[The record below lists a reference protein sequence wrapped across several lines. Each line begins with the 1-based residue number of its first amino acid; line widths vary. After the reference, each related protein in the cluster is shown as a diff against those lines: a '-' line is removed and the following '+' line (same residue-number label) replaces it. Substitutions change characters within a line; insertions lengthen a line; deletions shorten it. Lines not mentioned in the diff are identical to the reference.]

1 MDGCAA
7 IESIGMS
14 SEIKEQYEKN
24 EKFVGGEFLIPPYIF
39 LVESVKSE
47 GKRRTEGKGRE
58 EDEKI

>member
-24 EKFVGGEFLIPPYIF
+24 EKFVGTLFLFP
-39 LVESVKSE
+39 KKKTCA
-47 GKRRTEGKGRE
+47 KRKNGNE
-58 EDEKI
+58 ERMANKK